1 MDNGIEYTPNNQPV
15 QNNSLERLVSS
26 PNLVPALNGVLQVFS
41 KCVDLKLAEDERA
54 KAAEDFAKAMRQFDQ
69 GDKKLDG
76 KLKQEQDF
84 IERMMHLTEKLIDQG
99 QYEMASKFSD
109 KVYAIVQGSGNRIVD
124 SFNEHSTTTTISIVE
139 DDN

>member
-1 MDNGIEYTPNNQPV
+1 MNNDIEYTPNNQPV
-15 QNNSLERLVSS
+15 QSNNLEKIVSS
-26 PNLVPALNGVLQVFS
+26 PNLVPALNGVLQIFS
-41 KCVDLKLAEDERA
+41 KCIDLKLAENERA
-54 KAAEDFAKAMRQFDQ
+54 KAAEDFAKAIRQFDQ

-84 IERMMHLTEKLIDQG
+84 IERMMHLTEKLIDHG
-99 QYEMASKFSD
+99 QYDKASEFSD
-109 KVYAIVQGSGNRIVD
+109 KVYAIVQGGGNRIVD

>member
-1 MDNGIEYTPNNQPV
+1 MNNNIEYTSNNQPI

-41 KCVDLKLAEDERA
+41 KCIDLKLAEDERV
-54 KAAEDFAKAMRQFDQ
+54 KAAEDFALAIRQFDR

-76 KLKQEQDF
+76 KLKQEQDY
-84 IERMMHLTEKLIDQG
+84 IERMMDLTEKLIDQG
-99 QYEMASKFSD
+99 QYEMASEFSD
-109 KVYAIVQGSGNRIVD
+109 KVHAIVQGGGSRIVD

-139 DDN
+139 DKD